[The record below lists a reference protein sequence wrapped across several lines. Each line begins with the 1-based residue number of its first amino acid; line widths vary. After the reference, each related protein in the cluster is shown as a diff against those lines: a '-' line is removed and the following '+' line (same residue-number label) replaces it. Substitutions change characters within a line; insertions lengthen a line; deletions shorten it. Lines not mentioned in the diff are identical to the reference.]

1 MAASG
6 PGRDRRR
13 CDRCPRRL
21 PPITIAL
28 CGSPSSDSI
37 NEDLL
42 RHVMSQVNRPVEF
55 VSVRNIDAP
64 FYSADVEKADGH
76 PADIVALKARIA
88 AADGL
93 ILASPEFN
101 GGMPAMLKN
110 TIDWLSRVGRPIL
123 PGPLLLLSTSPG
135 GRGGQTNL
143 GVLAERA
150 GRWGATVT
158 GTFSLPSFHKTFDRQ
173 ARTLVDPE
181 DQARLDA
188 AIATFEAALPS

>member
-1 MAASG
+1 MTPRILAFSGSIRRDSLNQKLVEIASNEVRKAG
-6 PGRDRRR
+6 GEVTVIHLRDYQ
-13 CDRCPRRL
+13 L
-21 PPITIAL
+21 PL
-28 CGSPSSDSI
+28 FNQDL
-37 NEDLL
+37 EDEEGLPTNLIKLKDLFRSHHGLL
-42 RHVMSQVNRPVEF
+42 
-55 VSVRNIDAP
+55 I
-64 FYSADVEKADGH
+64 
-76 PADIVALKARIA
+76 
-88 AADGL
+88 
-93 ILASPEFN
+93 ASPEYN
-101 GGMPAMLKN
+101 SSVTSVLKN